1 MPTKHLTNL
10 FVEKVKP
17 LGKRVEYFDASFP
30 GLALRVT
37 ESGHKS
43 WVLFYRAHGRQ
54 HRYTFK
60 SNGEPM
66 KPDAARKAAAIV
78 LQKVQD
84 GIDPMMEKRAFRDQ
98 PLPTSDT
105 FETLLRDYLEHH
117 AKRNM
122 KESTYSETKRSLE
135 RDVLDR
141 GKWKNLPLAAIT
153 KRHVMHLVDGI
164 AATGAEVHANRIH
177 SRLRALFNWAV
188 AKDRMTS
195 SPMHGLKPPSGETE
209 RERVLS
215 DDEIRWFWKACEEI
229 GWPFGPI
236 GRLLLLTAQRRTEVG
251 DMDWS
256 EINLSK
262 CTWTIPSGR
271 TKNGLSHEVHLS
283 EGALRVIQQLPT
295 PHRGRTF
302 SATGERSVSGYSRA
316 KDRLAEA
323 MITLRRRELAQP
335 EDDEAYRKALRI
347 PKSTPLPIEIP
358 HWTLHDLRRTATTKM
373 AEELKI
379 APHVL
384 DKVLNHSSGSIRG
397 VAKIYNRA
405 QYADERRSALDQWCK
420 WIEDLTFDHS
430 TPATSKIVNLRWRSR
445 QKRTRSMTK

>member
-17 LGKRVEYFDASFP
+17 TKGRRVEYFDASFR
-30 GLALRVT
+30 GLALRVS

-43 WVLFYRAHGRQ
+43 WVLFYRAYGKQ
-54 HRYTFK
+54 HRYTW
-60 SNGEPM
+60 STGELM
-66 KPDAARKAAAIV
+66 KPDAARKAAATI

-84 GIDPMMEKRAFRDQ
+84 GIDPMLEKRTLRDHA
-98 PLPTSDT
+98 LPAADT

-117 AKRNM
+117 ARRNM
-122 KESTYSETKRSLE
+122 KASTFSETKRSLE

-141 GKWKNLPLAAIT
+141 GKWKNLPLASIT
-153 KRHVMHLVDGI
+153 KRHVMHLVDRI
-164 AATGAEVHANRIH
+164 AANGTEVHANRIH

-188 AKDRMTS
+188 AKDRMAF
-195 SPMHGLKPPSGETE
+195 SPMQGLKPPAQETE

-215 DDEIRWFWKACEEI
+215 DGEIRWFWQACDEV

-256 EINLSK
+256 EINLLK
-262 CTWTIPSGR
+262 RLWTIPSER

-283 EGALRVIQQLPT
+283 DGALRVLDQLPK
-295 PHRGRTF
+295 PHRGRVF
-302 SATGERSVSGYSRA
+302 SVTGETPVSGYSRA
-316 KDRLAEA
+316 KDRLAAA
-323 MITLRRRELAQP
+323 MIKFRRRELALP
-335 EDDEAYRKALRI
+335 EDDGAYREALHL
-347 PKSTPLPIEIP
+347 PKSKPLPAELP
-358 HWTLHDLRRTATTKM
+358 HWTLHDLRRTAVTKM

-379 APHVL
+379 APHVV
-384 DKVLNHSSGSIRG
+384 DKILNHSSGTIRG

-405 QYADERRSALDQWCK
+405 QYLDERRAALDAWSNY
-420 WIEDLTFDHS
+420 ISFLTS
-430 TPATSKIVNLRWRSR
+430 PSEQSSKVVELHR
-445 QKRTRSMTK
+445 